1 MQNKGKAKI
10 DEESNKVENEV
21 LNYDF
26 ALHSD
31 FALEEIK
38 VATTISPEDGNQKPL
53 EDLKGKESVAGKGE
67 QFADPMPNFSI
78 RLMQE
83 SNEDLTNAIVV
94 AEKGVENPPYGP
106 YKRIRVQ

>member
-38 VATTISPEDGNQKPL
+38 VCNH
-53 EDLKGKESVAGKGE
+53 
-67 QFADPMPNFSI
+67 NF
-78 RLMQE
+78 
-83 SNEDLTNAIVV
+83 T
-94 AEKGVENPPYGP
+94 
-106 YKRIRVQ
+106 